1 MRTLRQEVREFSF
14 FICVTG
20 CYFVAQAGLKF
31 MIILR
36 KFQYYKL
43 SGELCFIIDLLGS
56 WLKFWLFKSKYCFN
70 KERS

>member
-1 MRTLRQEVREFSF
+1 M
-14 FICVTG
+14 TG

-43 SGELCFIIDLLGS
+43 SGELCFIINLLGS